1 MPAERELDGKVCVV
15 TGGGRGIGAEIAATF
30 AAQGGRIALLER
42 DEQLAEATRERLAAQ
57 GADVR
62 AYRADVADEDAVAG
76 VAERVLADF
85 GAVDVLVN
93 NAGVAR
99 LGPSMSYSVADFRET
114 LDIMATGVFICS
126 REFGRA
132 MRDGDGG
139 AIVNISSIAAI
150 AAFPMRLAYAVA
162 KGGVI
167 AMTKVLANEWA
178 GFGIRVNAV
187 APGII
192 ETEMV
197 RATIEQGLIDVETYL
212 GRTPLRRFGHP
223 ADIAEAVLYL
233 ASPRSSFMTGQVIV
247 SDGGWTNFG
256 WIPWTGDPESP
267 VIPREQ

>member
-1 MPAERELDGKVCVV
+1 MAGELDGKVCVV
-15 TGGGRGIGAEIAATF
+15 TGGGRGIGAEIARTF

-42 DEQLAEATRERLAAQ
+42 DAELAEQARAELADA

-62 AYRADVADEDAVAG
+62 AYACDVADEQSVVDAA
-76 VAERVLADF
+76 ARTLEDF
-85 GAVDVLVN
+85 GRADVLVN

-99 LGPSMSYSVADFRET
+99 LGPSMTYSVQDFRET
-114 LDIMATGVFICS
+114 LDIMATGVFTCS

-132 MRDGDGG
+132 MREQGG
-139 AIVNISSIAAI
+139 GTIVNISSIAAI

-167 AMTKVLANEWA
+167 AMTKVLANEWSD
-178 GFGIRVNAV
+178 FGIRVNAV

-197 RATIEQGLIDVETYL
+197 RGAIDQGLIDVETYL
-212 GRTPLRRFGHP
+212 RKTPLRRFGQP

-233 ASPRSSFMTGQVIV
+233 ASERSSFLTGQVIV

-256 WIPWTGDPESP
+256 WIPWTGDPEAP
-267 VIPREQ
+267 VIDRGA